1 MIKSSNFSKKLRKTV
16 WLHLSQRLKSCFG
29 STFLK
34 GGKSRAKKWLKI
46 WLNLSQRLFWHNLSQ
61 RLKRWKGAFKNKN

>member
-16 WLHLSQRLKSCFG
+16 WLHLTTFQKSCAKGFG

-46 WLNLSQRLFWHNLSQ
+46 
-61 RLKRWKGAFKNKN
+61 